1 MTAFAEV
8 YLASTPA
15 VVARSLGKENRS
27 GGRTPPCLYCHTVSA
42 VESRSCIRA
51 YGHREEED
59 KSNRGGGGG
68 RRIPRDFWHMYGMR
82 NTVPTR
88 KHRTEAA
95 RKAAESSL
103 RRAPRTDQQPRDIC
117 SVRTAKCT
125 RANGRATRRR
135 VLLKGIPATLPPPP
149 DKAQPNN
156 KAPPPPLNPDRKQK
170 LDRRLQKFDT
180 LSIPL
185 PPSFPGQLRGE
196 PSGVA

>member
-15 VVARSLGKENRS
+15 VVARSLVKENRS
-27 GGRTPPCLYCHTVSA
+27 GGRTPPRFYCHIC
-42 VESRSCIRA
+42 SRITELHSRV
-51 YGHREEED
+51 RPP
-59 KSNRGGGGG
+59 RGGRQKQQ
-68 RRIPRDFWHMYGMR
+68 RRGEDGSHTIFGIYKYGMR

-125 RANGRATRRR
+125 RANGRATRGR
-135 VLLKGIPATLPPPP
+135 VLLKGIPATLHPPP